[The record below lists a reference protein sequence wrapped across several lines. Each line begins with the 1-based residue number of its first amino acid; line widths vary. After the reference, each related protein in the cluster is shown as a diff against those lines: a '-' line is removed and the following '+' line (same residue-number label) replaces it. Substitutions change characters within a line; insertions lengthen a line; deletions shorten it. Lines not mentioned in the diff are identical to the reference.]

1 MKRLSPH
8 AVASVLSALL
18 LVACYHIDPH
28 HPAPAAQASLKTLKA
43 KGAPRMAVGTV
54 QAVGR
59 AALYESG
66 IGCRAYLR
74 VKPPEK
80 TPTFSA
86 YIREALIDELVAAD
100 LYDSGS
106 KIVITADLS
115 NVDFDSGGEGTVEMN
130 VAFTVSGGTKRV
142 TLDRDMKEKFN
153 AGFMAWTACAN
164 TTEAF
169 PNLLEHVISGFWSSQ
184 DVARA
189 VLPAASASAGAA
201 ASGVSAAG
209 STSAASAR
217 IASSGAPATSVAP
230 AASVGPVAAAA
241 SGSAPSKGAAPK
253 DVNR

>member
-1 MKRLSPH
+1 MKRLSLP
-8 AVASVLSALL
+8 AVVSVLSALL

-28 HPAPAAQASLKTLKA
+28 HPAPAAQASLKSLKA

-59 AALYESG
+59 AAQYDTG

-100 LYDSGS
+100 LYDSSS

-115 NVDFDSGGEGTVEMN
+115 NVDFDSGGQGSVEMN

-142 TLDRDMKEKFN
+142 TLDRDRKDTFD
-153 AGFMAWTACAN
+153 AGFIAWSACAN
-164 TTEAF
+164 TAEAF
-169 PNLLEHVISGFWSSQ
+169 PKLLEQVISGFWSSQ

-189 VLPAASASAGAA
+189 VLPATSASAKTAAKAAPAISGVPAASGRAA
-201 ASGVSAAG
+201 ASGGTV
-209 STSAASAR
+209 T
-217 IASSGAPATSVAP
+217 SGAPS
-230 AASVGPVAAAA
+230 ASGGLAAATA
-241 SGSAPSKGAAPK
+241 SGSTPAKGAGRK
-253 DVNR
+253 